1 MQLIGCQRLAKR
13 QMILLRVTNPVRR
26 AIPSPRTQSRPSRMR
41 SNLWSGQADKGHVP
55 ENTSGP
61 EHMISEVPIEQ
72 GA

>member
-1 MQLIGCQRLAKR
+1 
-13 QMILLRVTNPVRR
+13 
-26 AIPSPRTQSRPSRMR
+26 MR